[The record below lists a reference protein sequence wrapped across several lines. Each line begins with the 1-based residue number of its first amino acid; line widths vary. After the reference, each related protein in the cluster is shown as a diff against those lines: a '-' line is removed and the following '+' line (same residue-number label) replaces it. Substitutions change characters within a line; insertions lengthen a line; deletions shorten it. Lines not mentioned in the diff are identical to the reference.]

1 MTCKTIK
8 NNVRNFVIVGN
19 DGQLRS
25 WYWVMTEWW
34 WWWRVS
40 AQLKLSLRL
49 TDGGDGQ
56 QHSLTLSDPGPD
68 CWTEDKLIFTSLAG
82 LWPWAR
88 RMAETDYYICVMWT
102 QKCRN
107 TNTSGYTQYKTGRI
121 IHWVLPLV
129 CTAISLAGDGIQ
141 GSEYQSGFVN
151 NNDYHWAAQLSHYYH
166 PAPRQYNHAQIFSPW
181 DRNDSMVTGLYTKLE
196 EQWWERCG
204 ERGSRVNKQAPR
216 SPFIVVNWYPPD
228 SVYF

>member
-8 NNVRNFVIVGN
+8 NNVRNSVIVGN
-19 DGQLRS
+19 DRQLWS

-82 LWPWAR
+82 LWPRAR

-107 TNTSGYTQYKTGRI
+107 TNTSGYTQYKSGRS
-121 IHWVLPLV
+121 IHWVWPLWQV
-129 CTAISLAGDGIQ
+129 TVFRVLSLSPALSIIMIIT
-141 GSEYQSGFVN
+141 E
-151 NNDYHWAAQLSHYYH
+151 QLSCHIIII
-166 PAPRQYNHAQIFSPW
+166 PLPDNIITPRFSLLGIEMTSGW
-181 DRNDSMVTGLYTKLE
+181 QVSRLNWRNCD
-196 EQWWERCG
+196 
-204 ERGSRVNKQAPR
+204 ERGAVGGGSPENKQAPR

>member
-1 MTCKTIK
+1 MMEGVSPAQTVTET
-8 NNVRNFVIVGN
+8 
-19 DGQLRS
+19 DG
-25 WYWVMTEWW
+25 WW
-34 WWWRVS
+34 WWP
-40 AQLKLSLRL
+40 A
-49 TDGGDGQ
+49 
-56 QHSLTLSDPGPD
+56 TLSD
-68 CWTEDKLIFTSLAG
+68 T
-82 LWPWAR
+82 LWPRSWLLR
-88 RMAETDYYICVMWT
+88 QIITFVSCGHKNVEIPTPRDTL
-102 QKCRN
+102 N
-107 TNTSGYTQYKTGRI
+107 TN
-121 IHWVLPLV
+121 WVWPLV